1 MAPTDTELA
10 AARKMV
16 AEADGATAA
25 TSLNARRSAVYPVC
39 RCNAST
45 LPHRHAHDGIVDL
58 TAEEMNQAAASAA
71 VGTRRIA

>member
-25 TSLNARRSAVYPVC
+25 TSLNARRNAVFPLC
-39 RCNAST
+39 NCNAST
-45 LPHRHAHDGIVDL
+45 LPHRHTHDGIVD
-58 TAEEMNQAAASAA
+58 AAAGETAPVAA
-71 VGTRRIA
+71 AGASRRIA